1 MVEPEYQEF
10 DLAYAASG
18 DPVDTTGFASQESVA
33 PGVAFTSQA
42 QSQAVATSTIVKF
55 LDHLEG
61 ETVSILAD
69 GASHPDKVVSGG
81 QITLDRAASF
91 VSVGFPYIATLETMR
106 IEAGAAD
113 GTAQGKIKRI
123 TDITVRLYQTGPGL
137 FVGPIDGTMDEF
149 HMRKAGAAD
158 PTKAEGRGLAGSG
171 SEMNKPIVLFDGD
184 TPNLSY
190 PEGYTQ
196 HGRVAVQHRLPFPCT
211 VTAIMPQL
219 LTQDR

>member
-1 MVEPEYQEF
+1 VYMS
-10 DLAYAASG
+10 SG
-18 DPVDTTGFASQESVA
+18 DAVDTAGFASQE
-33 PGVAFTSQA
+33 GVAAGTTFASQSA
-42 QSQAVATSTIVKF
+42 SAEVVETATVVKF

-69 GASHPDKVVSGG
+69 GASHPDKVVSSG
-81 QITLDRAASF
+81 QITLERSASF
-91 VSVGFPYIATLETMR
+91 VSVGLPYTATMESMR

-123 TDITVRLYQTGPGL
+123 TDVTVRLYQTGPGL

-149 HMRKAGAAD
+149 HMRDSTD
-158 PTKAEGRGLAGSG
+158 P
-171 SEMNKPIVLFDGD
+171 MDKPIVLFDGD